1 MPAVKIE
8 IGNKWKIETAIAIKN
23 IVMAEVKYAFEL
35 KSSDRNI
42 RVIRYDQDLFE
53 LKDPY
58 EIFIEID
65 MVEGRSEE
73 FKRKLYTNIVTA
85 IENRTLFK
93 KENIFIFLNEQPA
106 VNWGVKGGI
115 PFSDFKKNTEK

>member
-42 RVIRYDQDLFE
+42 RVVRYDQDLFE

-65 MVEGRSEE
+65 MVEGRSED
-73 FKRKLYTNIVTA
+73 FKRNLYTNIVTA

-93 KENIFIFLNEQPA
+93 KESIFIFLNEQPA

-115 PFSDFKKNTEK
+115 PFSDFKEKNV

>member
-42 RVIRYDQDLFE
+42 RVVRYDQDLFE

-65 MVEGRSEE
+65 MVEGRSED
-73 FKRKLYTNIVTA
+73 FKRNLYTNIVTA

-115 PFSDFKKNTEK
+115 PFSDFKEKNV

>member
-42 RVIRYDQDLFE
+42 RVVRYDQDLFE

-65 MVEGRSEE
+65 MVKGRSED
-73 FKRKLYTNIVTA
+73 FKRNLYTNIVTA

-115 PFSDFKKNTEK
+115 PFSDFKEKNV

>member
-42 RVIRYDQDLFE
+42 RVVRYDQDLFE

-65 MVEGRSEE
+65 MVEGRSED
-73 FKRKLYTNIVTA
+73 FKRNLYINIVTA

-115 PFSDFKKNTEK
+115 PFSDFKEKNV

>member
-42 RVIRYDQDLFE
+42 RVVRYDQDLFE

-65 MVEGRSEE
+65 MVEGRSED
-73 FKRKLYTNIVTA
+73 FKRNLYTNIVTA

-115 PFSDFKKNTEK
+115 PFSDFKEKSV

>member
-35 KSSDRNI
+35 KSSDHNI
-42 RVIRYDQDLFE
+42 RVVRYDQDLFE

-65 MVEGRSEE
+65 MVEGRSED
-73 FKRKLYTNIVTA
+73 FKRNLYTNIVTA

-115 PFSDFKKNTEK
+115 PFSDFKEKNV

>member
-42 RVIRYDQDLFE
+42 RVVRYDQDLFE

-65 MVEGRSEE
+65 MVEGRSED
-73 FKRKLYTNIVTA
+73 FKRNLYTNRVTA

-93 KENIFIFLNEQPA
+93 KENIFIYLFIFYITNECFCY
-106 VNWGVKGGI
+106 KM
-115 PFSDFKKNTEK
+115 S

>member
-42 RVIRYDQDLFE
+42 RVVRYDQDLFE

-65 MVEGRSEE
+65 MVEGRSED
-73 FKRKLYTNIVTA
+73 FKRNLYTNIVTA

-93 KENIFIFLNEQPA
+93 KENIFIFLNEQPS

-115 PFSDFKKNTEK
+115 PFSDFKEKNV

>member
-42 RVIRYDQDLFE
+42 RVVRYDQDLFE

-65 MVEGRSEE
+65 MVEGRNED
-73 FKRKLYTNIVTA
+73 FKRNLYTNIVTA

-115 PFSDFKKNTEK
+115 PFSDFKEKNV

>member
-1 MPAVKIE
+1 
-8 IGNKWKIETAIAIKN
+8 
-23 IVMAEVKYAFEL
+23 MAEVKYAFEL

-42 RVIRYDQDLFE
+42 RVVRYDQDLFE

-65 MVEGRSEE
+65 MVEGRSED
-73 FKRKLYTNIVTA
+73 FKRNLYTNIVTA

-115 PFSDFKKNTEK
+115 PFSDFKEKNV

>member
-42 RVIRYDQDLFE
+42 RVVRYDQDLFE

-73 FKRKLYTNIVTA
+73 FKRQLYTNIVTA

>member
-42 RVIRYDQDLFE
+42 RVVRYDQDLFE

-65 MVEGRSEE
+65 IVEGRSED
-73 FKRKLYTNIVTA
+73 FKRNLYTNIVTA

-115 PFSDFKKNTEK
+115 PFSDFKEKNV

>member
-42 RVIRYDQDLFE
+42 RVVRYDQDLFE

-65 MVEGRSEE
+65 MVEGRGED
-73 FKRKLYTNIVTA
+73 FKRSLYTNIVNA

-115 PFSDFKKNTEK
+115 PFSDFKEKNV